1 MKIIFLDIDGVLNND
16 DTTDKVDGFTGLH
29 PPLIANFN
37 KIIDAHPDAKIV
49 ISSTWRKCLPFLKAY
64 TNFEEL
70 KKLLADR
77 GLKGEIIDHT
87 PIKMSYI
94 SRGGEISM
102 WLDDNAKKLGVD
114 QYVALDDDT
123 HGMERARKPRQQSW
137 QTDEEYAEDL
147 AAFQGDHDLAS
158 HHVRTFEIVGLSE
171 SKALQAIDVL
181 NGKLIEAPPGY
192 DEDEG

>member
-16 DTTDKVDGFTGLH
+16 DTTDKIDGFTGLH

-37 KIIDAHPDAKIV
+37 KIIEAHPDAKIV

-70 KKLLADR
+70 KALLAAR

-87 PIKMSYI
+87 PIKMSYL
-94 SRGGEISM
+94 SRGAEIKM
-102 WLDDNAKKLGVD
+102 WLDDRAKELGVD

-123 HGMERARKPRQQSW
+123 EGMERNLKPRQQSW
-137 QTDEEYAEDL
+137 QTDEEFAEDL
-147 AAFQGDHDLAS
+147 AAHAKEHDLAA

-171 SKALQAIDVL
+171 SKAAQAIKIL
-181 NGKLIEAPPGY
+181 NGELNETPQ
-192 DEDEG
+192 DEEEE